1 MATNFTRIWMPGK
14 IRDLE
19 IKNRLCN
26 SPAIPNFSKRN
37 GELTQREHDYYLAK
51 AKGGYGIVFL
61 SATSINETTARGYI
75 CQPGLYEDRFIE
87 PYKKLTDDI
96 HKYGAK
102 CSVQIYH
109 AGRSTHP
116 MVTGTE
122 ACESVTPEPCP
133 MYTKYPGY
141 KVEEMS
147 TQRIQEVIQEF
158 AETAHKC
165 KRAGFDMV
173 EIHGGHGYLPEL
185 FLSPFFGKRTIDDGY
200 GPPYTENNFKFH
212 RELVQAIREKCGED
226 FPIGIRYS
234 VDEFVEGGLTVED
247 GKVIAKA
254 FEEIGFDYL
263 GVSVGVYTRNV
274 ELIHMMVPSG
284 YLSPLGNEPL
294 AAALRDVTSLPLMM
308 YGRISSPEMAE
319 DVLNRGNCDFVQ
331 MNRATWV
338 DPKLPNKTAEGK
350 EEEIRHCIYC
360 NNGCIDRLWAGLD
373 CSCTMNPAVGMEGL
387 FDEKLNESVSKK
399 KKVLVIG
406 SGPGGMSCAR
416 YAKLRGHDVILCEKE
431 AELGGL
437 IRYSQK
443 GEGRGDWEEVVHYYS
458 REIKKLGVDIR
469 LGEAVDLEKVKSISP
484 DAVVV
489 ATGSIPKIPIIKGVK
504 KASGQLEDNVV
515 TVLEVLGDEKETGDS
530 VVVVGGNHFG
540 IQAAFYLLGQG
551 KKVTI
556 VESLQELNQD
566 MDGALVWNGYLMP
579 KLESSE
585 IEVLTGTYVMEI
597 STEGVLCGPAG
608 ITPNAFDV
616 GPLISTDAETMITCN
631 TVVVGTGREPLKC
644 LYQKLRGVVPEVYE
658 IGDCVKPRWT
668 YSATGEGARIGI
680 NL

>member
-1 MATNFTRIWMPGK
+1 MASNFTRIWMPGK
-14 IRDLE
+14 IRKLE

-37 GELTQREHDYYLAK
+37 GELTQREHDYYLSK
-51 AKGGYGIVFL
+51 AKGGFGIVFL
-61 SATSINETTARGYI
+61 SATSINGTSARGYV
-75 CQPGLYEDRFIE
+75 CQPGIYDDRFIE
-87 PYKKLTDDI
+87 PYKKLTDEI

-102 CSVQIYH
+102 CCVQIYH

-116 MVTGTE
+116 MVTGLE
-122 ACESVTPEPCP
+122 ANESPTPEPCP
-133 MYTKYPGY
+133 MYSHYPGY

-147 TQRIQEVIQEF
+147 TQRIREVIQEF
-158 AETAHKC
+158 ADTAQRC
-165 KRAGFDMV
+165 KQAGFDIV
-173 EIHGGHGYLPEL
+173 EIHGAHGYFPQA

-200 GPPYTENNFKFH
+200 GPPYTENNFKFFW
-212 RELVQAIREKCGED
+212 ELIAAIREKCGDD
-226 FPIGIRYS
+226 FPVGIRYS
-234 VDEFVEGGLTVED
+234 VDEFVEGGLTVDD

-263 GVSVGVYTRNV
+263 GVSVGVYTPGV
-274 ELIHMMVPSG
+274 ELIHMMVPTG
-284 YLSPLGNEPL
+284 YLPPLGNEPL
-294 AAALRDVTSLPLMM
+294 AAALKEVTSLPLMM

-331 MNRATWV
+331 MNRASWV
-338 DPKLPNKTAEGK
+338 DPELPNKAAEGK

-373 CSCTMNPAVGMEGL
+373 CTCTMNPAIGMEGL
-387 FDEKLNESVSKK
+387 FDKKLSEPVSKK

-406 SGPGGMSCAR
+406 GGPGGMSCAR

-437 IRYSQK
+437 VRYSQK
-443 GEGRGDWEEVVHYYS
+443 GEGREEWEEVTHYYS
-458 REIKKLGVDIR
+458 REIKKLGVEIR
-469 LGEAVDLEKVKSISP
+469 MGEAVDVEKVKSISP

-489 ATGSIPKIPIIKGVK
+489 AIGSTPKIPIIKGIK
-504 KASGQLEDNVV
+504 KANGQLADNVI
-515 TVLEVLGDEKETGDS
+515 TVLDVLGDKKEIGNS
-530 VVVVGGNHFG
+530 VVIVGGTHFG

-556 VESLQELNQD
+556 IESLQELNQD
-566 MDGALVWNGYLMP
+566 LDGSLVWNGFLMP
-579 KLESSE
+579 KLENSE
-585 IEVLTGTYVMEI
+585 IKILKGTYVQEI
-597 STEGVLCGPAG
+597 LPEGVLCGPSG
-608 ITPNAFDV
+608 MTPYASDV
-616 GPLISTDAETMITCN
+616 GPLIGTDAETKIPCD
-631 TVVVGTGREPLKC
+631 TVVVGAGREPLKN
-644 LYQKLRGVVPEVYE
+644 LYQELRGVVPEIYE

-668 YSATGEGARIGI
+668 YSATGEGARVGI